1 MTQPAG
7 PGPERPPTYRS
18 ALRTRTFRLML
29 AAHGIGTVG
38 QLMLTL
44 AVGLEVLART
54 GSGGWLSVTVA
65 LGFVPYVVAS
75 GVAGMLADRHSRSAV
90 LTRSLG
96 LRAAC
101 AAILAIGLPLGWPV
115 PVLVA
120 IAAAAAFTATPAYPA
135 LAAATVHSV
144 PDDALP
150 AANALLTGVV
160 NLTWMAG
167 PGVLG
172 LALMLGGGPSAGTA
186 TAAALFVAAALLSGR
201 VRSGRPAPAGPSSG
215 AWAQLL
221 AGARAVTR
229 SRAIHRPMGI
239 AAVDNFLYGFLVV
252 AVVLLADETAS
263 GRWMVGPVNAALSV
277 GAVVAV
283 LSANRLCRRL
293 RPPTL
298 LVLALGTFAGFVGG
312 LAVSPWIGLSVA
324 LAGLAGATTLLAEV
338 TAVTLVQRATPDVL
352 TARVFGIYD
361 QVNVGAIAAGSLL
374 AGPLADAI
382 GVVPAMVLV
391 AGGCLVAAVAVS
403 GVARDPIHRGRH
415 ASPRRHRRRDPARV
429 HGSRPVPVRPIED
442 RPETGGRQSRRPT
455 SQVRS

>member
-1 MTQPAG
+1 
-7 PGPERPPTYRS
+7 
-18 ALRTRTFRLML
+18 ML

-44 AVGLEVLART
+44 AVGLHVLART

-90 LTRSLG
+90 LSWSLG
-96 LRAAC
+96 IRAAC
-101 AAILAIGLPLGWPV
+101 AASLAVGLPLGWPV

-135 LAAATVHSV
+135 LAAATVRSV

-172 LALMLGGGPSAGTA
+172 LILMLGGGPRRRHGHGRGVVRGGSTA
-186 TAAALFVAAALLSGR
+186 
-201 VRSGRPAPAGPSSG
+201 VRPGPVGPPGSGRPVVRGVVATTGRRAGGHPVPGDWPADEHRGG
-215 AWAQLL
+215 RQLPL
-221 AGARAVTR
+221 R
-229 SRAIHRPMGI
+229 
-239 AAVDNFLYGFLVV
+239 FLVV
-252 AVVLLADETAS
+252 AVVLLADGTAS

-277 GAVVAV
+277 GGVVAV
-283 LSANRLCRRL
+283 LWANRLGHRL
-293 RPPTL
+293 RPSTL
-298 LVLALGTFAGFVGG
+298 LVLALGTFAGSVGG
-312 LAVSPWIGLSVA
+312 LAVSPWVGSAVA

-382 GVVPAMVLV
+382 GVAPAMVLV

-415 ASPRRHRRRDPARV
+415 AAPRRHRRRDPARV
-429 HGSRPVPVRPIED
+429 HASRPVPVRPIEH
-442 RPETGGRQSRRPT
+442 RPESGGRQSRRPT
-455 SQVRS
+455 SEVRS